1 MAEDLDGKLF
11 VATIKGLYEG
21 KKGKWNYSKLNKQI
35 QNTNLASIE
44 IDKKGNKWIGSTTT
58 ILKVNPK
65 NQILDFKIEPNRI
78 YDLKVTSDNKV
89 IAGGNMAKLYV
100 IKNDKLELID
110 LQEYTATSE
119 ILQIEEDY
127 QGNIWLANT
136 AYLIKM
142 TESPVVRSK
151 QFDKITGPFASL
163 CQGNSNQLY
172 LGTTDG
178 IYEKIGDKFTNYK
191 PSDDPNDLFIPALT
205 FYKNKLYVGTFGG
218 KVYVFENKKFKLLHQ
233 SKLIFDPVYK
243 ILIVDDSEMWI
254 CQASAVTRIKN
265 GKAKSFII
273 SPQYTQ
279 NAMLDSKRKLWI
291 ANIDKLLTFENEKL
305 IEVPGS
311 QKYYGFVTLSE
322 DENGVVW
329 VGTYGNG
336 MLKFKN
342 KQIEQITKK
351 QGLTNDFICSSLYD
365 SATKTM
371 WVGTMYGITQLKLDK
386 KSAIVSVN
394 KYLNS
399 PNIDYYGCIQ
409 NGILKLKNGQ
419 LLISVGDQI
428 FEYNG
433 QENNLKNPRLKLDF
447 SGFKVNNQFMI
458 KDKRFKINKW
468 NSLPV
473 NPIFEHF
480 ENNLEFNF
488 NAVNYNENSSISYS
502 WKLEGFDKKWS
513 NFSDRKFMNYTN
525 LPAGIYTFKVKAVDE
540 ASKNVSVIQYR
551 FEILTP
557 FYKSFWFIFLVV
569 LLIGTIVYLVFTS
582 RVKKI
587 KRETIEKIMNFQKL
601 AESELKALRA
611 QMNPHF
617 MFNTINSMQEV
628 VLGNDDKTARIYF
641 SDFAKMMRMI
651 LENSTQK
658 LITIESEIAFL
669 KLYLGFE
676 KLRFKEKFE
685 VKLEVDERLETTFI
699 KIPAM
704 LIQPFIE
711 NAINHGLLHKENNG
725 VLLVKFEE
733 ILIDSKTFLKCTIE
747 DNGIGRDASKRLND
761 WKEKSHNSMATSVSS
776 ERIELLNSL
785 MDDMEFSLSIIDLKE
800 GEIALGTRVELL
812 ISI

>member
-1 MAEDLDGKLF
+1 
-11 VATIKGLYEG
+11 
-21 KKGKWNYSKLNKQI
+21 
-35 QNTNLASIE
+35 
-44 IDKKGNKWIGSTTT
+44 
-58 ILKVNPK
+58 
-65 NQILDFKIEPNRI
+65 
-78 YDLKVTSDNKV
+78 
-89 IAGGNMAKLYV
+89 
-100 IKNDKLELID
+100 
-110 LQEYTATSE
+110 
-119 ILQIEEDY
+119 
-127 QGNIWLANT
+127 
-136 AYLIKM
+136 
-142 TESPVVRSK
+142 
-151 QFDKITGPFASL
+151 
-163 CQGNSNQLY
+163 
-172 LGTTDG
+172 
-178 IYEKIGDKFTNYK
+178 
-191 PSDDPNDLFIPALT
+191 
-205 FYKNKLYVGTFGG
+205 
-218 KVYVFENKKFKLLHQ
+218 
-233 SKLIFDPVYK
+233 
-243 ILIVDDSEMWI
+243 
-254 CQASAVTRIKN
+254 
-265 GKAKSFII
+265 
-273 SPQYTQ
+273 
-279 NAMLDSKRKLWI
+279 
-291 ANIDKLLTFENEKL
+291 
-305 IEVPGS
+305 
-311 QKYYGFVTLSE
+311 
-322 DENGVVW
+322 
-329 VGTYGNG
+329 
-336 MLKFKN
+336 
-342 KQIEQITKK
+342 
-351 QGLTNDFICSSLYD
+351 
-365 SATKTM
+365 
-371 WVGTMYGITQLKLDK
+371 MYGITQLKLDK
-386 KSAIVSVN
+386 KSAILSVN

-399 PNIDYYGCIQ
+399 PNIDNYGCIQ
-409 NGILKLKNGQ
+409 NGIVKLKNGQ
-419 LLISVGDQI
+419 ILISVGDQI
-428 FEYNG
+428 YEYTS
-433 QENNLKNPRLKLDF
+433 QENNRKNPKMKLDF

-557 FYKSFWFIFLVV
+557 FYKSFWFIFLVI
-569 LLIGTIVYLVFTS
+569 LLISTLVYLVFTS

-587 KRETIEKIMNFQKL
+587 KRETTEKIMNFQKL